1 MGGQTVVRR
10 HVIVQKVYDKKC
22 PICKSYGRDKWEKV
36 ARHIAMKG
44 NDEPGE
50 IHREW
55 RIENGLL
62 GDYKT
67 AKEVNQMVPK
77 IMKIFG
83 WQDC

>member
-1 MGGQTVVRR
+1 MVRR
-10 HVIVQKVYDKKC
+10 QVIPDKEYPYKC
-22 PICKSYGRDKWEKV
+22 PICKSYGRDSWKNI

-44 NDEPGE
+44 NNKLGE

-55 RIENGLL
+55 RIANGLL
-62 GDYKT
+62 GDYET
-67 AKEVNQMVPK
+67 NKEINQMILE

>member
-1 MGGQTVVRR
+1 MVRR
-10 HVIVQKVYDKKC
+10 QVIAQEIRDKIC
-22 PICKSYGRDKWEKV
+22 PICKSYGRNEWKRI

-44 NDEPGE
+44 NDKPGE

-55 RIENGLL
+55 RIENGLP

-67 AKEVNQMVPK
+67 AVEVNQMVPK

-83 WQDC
+83 WRDC

>member
-1 MGGQTVVRR
+1 
-10 HVIVQKVYDKKC
+10 
-22 PICKSYGRDKWEKV
+22 
-36 ARHIAMKG
+36 MKG

-67 AKEVNQMVPK
+67 AKEVNQMIPQ